1 MGLGERAGSEKRTR
15 LPSLKMNRMSDTG
28 TADGTAKTGFTAAER
43 AAMRQRAKELKAK
56 ESAAEALQSVLE
68 KIESLDEPDR
78 TNASRIH
85 AIVTEV
91 APSLRPRLYYGSPAY
106 ANADGKVVLFYQER
120 AKFGV
125 RYGNLAFFDAAQLDD
140 GTMWPT
146 GFAVTELSAADEA
159 IIAAKV
165 RQAAGGQ

>member
-1 MGLGERAGSEKRTR
+1 MSG
-15 LPSLKMNRMSDTG
+15 MSDTG
-28 TADGTAKTGFTAAER
+28 TTSGTAATGFTAAER

-56 ESAAEALQSVLE
+56 ESAADALRAVLE
-68 KIESLDEPDR
+68 KIESFEEPDR

-91 APSLRPRLYYGSPAY
+91 TPSLQPRLYYGSPAY
-106 ANADGKVVLFYQER
+106 ANSDGKIVLFYQER

-125 RYGNLAFFDAAQLDD
+125 RYGNLAFFDAAQLDE

-146 GFAVTELSAADEA
+146 GFAVTELSTADEA
-159 IIAAKV
+159 IVAAKV
-165 RQAAGGQ
+165 Q

>member
-1 MGLGERAGSEKRTR
+1 
-15 LPSLKMNRMSDTG
+15 MSDTG
-28 TADGTAKTGFTAAER
+28 TTSDAAATGFSATER

-56 ESAAEALQSVLE
+56 ESAAQALRAVLE
-68 KIESLDEPDR
+68 RIASFEEPDR
-78 TNASRIH
+78 SNASRIH

-91 APSLRPRLYYGSPAY
+91 APSLQPRLYYGSPAY

-159 IIAAKV
+159 IVAAKV
-165 RQAAGGQ
+165 RQAVGPR

>member
-1 MGLGERAGSEKRTR
+1 MI
-15 LPSLKMNRMSDTG
+15 RMSDTG
-28 TADGTAKTGFTAAER
+28 TTGFTAAER

-56 ESAAEALQSVLE
+56 ESAADALRAVLE
-68 KIESLDEPDR
+68 KIESFEEPDR

-91 APSLRPRLYYGSPAY
+91 APSLQPRLYYGSPAY
-106 ANADGKVVLFYQER
+106 ANSDGKVVLFYQER

-125 RYGNLAFFDAAQLDD
+125 RYGNLAFFDAAQLDE

-146 GFAVTELSAADEA
+146 GFAVTELSTADEA
-159 IIAAKV
+159 IVAAKV
-165 RQAAGGQ
+165 RQAVGPARGHTLDGPSAAE